1 MITNL
6 SSYYYNIGRV
16 GKTSILSRYFNRKFD
31 ENQKSTVNPAY
42 YEKVENYAGKKVKF
56 SFWDTAGQEI
66 FNALNTIYY
75 QGAVGGLI
83 VYDVS
88 NFDTFKKVQKW
99 VNELQEIVGK
109 DISLVIAG
117 NKYDLMLKDDL
128 VKQREVVDAYCQQEK
143 ITHFYTSAKSGDGLN
158 ETFDYIVKEILS
170 KQKFDAPGKKKGG
183 IKLAED
189 TQKKEKK
196 KCC

>member
-1 MITNL
+1 M
-6 SSYYYNIGRV
+6 YN
-16 GKTSILSRYFNRKFD
+16 S
-31 ENQKSTVNPAY
+31 
-42 YEKVENYAGKKVKF
+42 KKIKF

-88 NFDTFKKVQKW
+88 NFDTFQKVQKW

-109 DISLVIAG
+109 DISLVVAG
-117 NKYDLMLKDDL
+117 NKYDLIQSKEELN
-128 VKQREVVDAYCQQEK
+128 KQREVVDAYCQQEK
-143 ITHFYTSAKSGDGLN
+143 VTHFYTSAKSGDGLN
-158 ETFDYIVKEILS
+158 ETFDFIIKEILS
-170 KQKFDAPGKKKGG
+170 KQKDNTKGKKKGG
-183 IKLAED
+183 LVLENADK
-189 TQKKEKK
+189 TKEKK